1 MATLTN
7 APSHWIAGSAIQK
20 QKNDSNIY
28 NKWIAFAD
36 GQAKNKTLWYMVSMI
51 TQGVLFLPVPA
62 VLIYYFNAPM
72 VVLIITLSLFFANI
86 IAGMG
91 GEGIRT
97 LTSLFAT
104 SFIVHI
110 LMLAIFI

>member
-1 MATLTN
+1 MTTLTN
-7 APSHWIAGSAIQK
+7 TTTHWLAERATQK
-20 QKNDSNIY
+20 QKSNSNIY
-28 NKWIAFAD
+28 DKWIAFAD

-62 VLIYYFNAPM
+62 VLIYYFNAPII
-72 VVLIITLSLFFANI
+72 VLAVTLTLFFANI

-97 LTSLFAT
+97 LTSLFAI
-104 SFIVHI
+104 SVIVHI
-110 LMLAIFI
+110 LMLAIFL